1 MSILLA
7 DGSPTSFDVYVHAVI
22 LLVLGNLLFSAT
34 RSDDW
39 RYILGHAFR
48 GMIYIV
54 TFLGGVFLFLYV
66 GLQLIVP
73 RIFG

>member
-1 MSILLA
+1 MTFLLA
-7 DGSPTSFDVYVHAVI
+7 DASPTSFDVYLHAVI

-39 RYILGHAFR
+39 RYILGHALR
-48 GMIYIV
+48 GMVYIV

-66 GLQLIVP
+66 GLQLLVP
-73 RIFG
+73 WLFG

>member
-1 MSILLA
+1 MSFLLA
-7 DGSPTSFDVYVHAVI
+7 NGVPTSFDVYLHAVI
-22 LLVLGNLLFSAT
+22 LLVMGNLLFSAS

-66 GLQLIVP
+66 GLQVVVP
-73 RIFG
+73 WLFG

>member
-1 MSILLA
+1 MSFLLA
-7 DGSPTSFDVYVHAVI
+7 DASPTSFDVYLHGVI

-66 GLQLIVP
+66 GLQLLVP
-73 RIFG
+73 WLSG